1 MNVVG
6 PGYIQV
12 SDVFARSQS
21 QTDLIK
27 SQSVTDLKLQSGS
40 RHASPMVEASKSDL
54 GLKAKGQDVIP
65 GLDMGNENKNPD
77 VVDCSSGQVAE
88 NLASLT
94 QLLLTHK
101 AQFTAPQL
109 SEILNVPMDD
119 NTHPLL
125 EKLIGLLRMRS
136 GGSTTSGVKK
146 TLAELLGKQ
155 HAVAVKL
162 NDQESNSGQQGDS
175 RRFSQQTS
183 YNTTAMSISE
193 GSNNSMGGFEDT
205 GANVFQ
211 GRREGDHPKPQ
222 QRRSGANKDPGL
234 GLEEPMTVKAKV
246 QNYLERFEEGGN
258 SSSNVT
264 SANYNRSSYGQTWN

>member
-1 MNVVG
+1 
-6 PGYIQV
+6 
-12 SDVFARSQS
+12 
-21 QTDLIK
+21 
-27 SQSVTDLKLQSGS
+27 
-40 RHASPMVEASKSDL
+40 MVEASKSDHS
-54 GLKAKGQDVIP
+54 LKVKGQDAIP
-65 GLDMGNENKNPD
+65 GLDLGNENKNPD

-125 EKLIGLLRMRS
+125 DQLISLLRSRS
-136 GGSTTSGVKK
+136 GSSTTSGVKK

-162 NDQESNSGQQGDS
+162 NEQETNSGQQGDS

-211 GRREGDHPKPQ
+211 GRRESDHPKP

-246 QNYLERFEEGGN
+246 QNYLERFDEGGN
-258 SSSNVT
+258 TSGNVAPT
-264 SANYNRSSYGQTWN
+264 NYNRSSYGQNWN